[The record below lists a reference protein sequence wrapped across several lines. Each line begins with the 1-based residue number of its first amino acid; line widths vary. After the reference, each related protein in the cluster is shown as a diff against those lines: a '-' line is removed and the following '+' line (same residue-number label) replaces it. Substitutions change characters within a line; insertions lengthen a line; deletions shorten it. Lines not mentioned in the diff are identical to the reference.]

1 MMRWLFRSVLLL
13 AIGGCAGHRASLYG
27 SEVPARN
34 IVYVLECSGGLTDRF
49 DEIQD
54 EVLRSIG
61 RLKQDQFFHVIV
73 HPGDDHRTDE
83 EVFSGRPVPVPPREN
98 PPRALVTATP
108 NNVAAA
114 GKFLGRM
121 IPQSGPDSI
130 PAVRRAFEVL
140 GSPPPEQAV
149 IFLTVDRHVRNGRG
163 LAKACS
169 QLNRGKRIQLHI
181 FLLDG
186 ADLSKKFLKKLAE
199 DNGGRLTL
207 FEVD

>member
-73 HPGDDHRTDE
+73 HPGGQWADPN
-83 EVFSGRPVPVPPREN
+83 VYGRDPPPREN